1 MTKPRAFSSEAACSK
16 RAQRKTQGDITD
28 AGPKEDLT
36 IRDEALCAHYG
47 LTPTRA
53 VDACYHRPTDMM
65 SAPRLVCL
73 RHRCRVSAMGGGA
86 ICVGI
91 DFGAISSKM
100 RLSDHAARSI
110 A

>member
-1 MTKPRAFSSEAACSK
+1 
-16 RAQRKTQGDITD
+16 
-28 AGPKEDLT
+28 LT

-73 RHRCRVSAMGGGA
+73 RHRCRVSAMFKKSPYASPLLLYGFKLDIQAQCSLKAFVIFVGQTHWLSGA
-86 ICVGI
+86 
-91 DFGAISSKM
+91 
-100 RLSDHAARSI
+100 
-110 A
+110 